1 MATFRKIWSPN
12 LLVGWLTEHL
22 MRLTKHHGLGNDF
35 VIALEEVNGPLHGDA
50 TLARSLCDRRRGLGA
65 DGFIIG
71 SRPEAGT
78 TAPNGRPIDV
88 VMRLWNADGSRAEM
102 SGNGIRCLGQAL
114 AMARDDH
121 EATYA
126 VHTDGG
132 FRELVVHDD
141 AAHRLATVSVTMGL
155 VGDGPAIPKAV
166 SERLAGDRHATAD
179 LGNPHIVILVADLS
193 SVDLVGTGSW
203 IESQFDAGINVEFIA
218 VGSEAD
224 SLDLLVWERGAG
236 VTEACGTGAT
246 AAAMLAHQWGLVGR
260 EVRVVMPGGSAEVI
274 VASGP
279 DEEPVLIGPSQHIAT
294 IEIPDA

>member
-1 MATFRKIWSPN
+1 
-12 LLVGWLTEHL
+12 

-50 TLARSLCDRRRGLGA
+50 TLARALCDRRRGIGA
-65 DGFIIG
+65 DGFIVG
-71 SRPEAGT
+71 SRPSGDVT
-78 TAPNGRPIDV
+78 GPGGRPIDV
-88 VMRLWNADGSRAEM
+88 VMHLWNADGSRAEM

-126 VHTDGG
+126 VFTDGG

-155 VGDGPAIPKAV
+155 VGEGPAVPPSV
-166 SERLAGDRHATAD
+166 SERLGSDRHATAD
-179 LGNPHIVILVADLS
+179 LGNPHLVVLVSDLS
-193 SVDLVGTGSW
+193 SVDLVGTGAW

-218 VGSEAD
+218 TGTESD

-246 AAAMLAHQWGLVGR
+246 AAATLAHQWGLVGR

-274 VASGP
+274 VAPSS
-279 DEEPVLIGPSQHIAT
+279 DAEPILIGPSQHIAT
-294 IEIPDA
+294 LELPDA

>member
-1 MATFRKIWSPN
+1 MRSPN
-12 LLVGWLTEHL
+12 LPAGWLTERI

-50 TLARSLCDRRRGLGA
+50 TLARALCDRRRGIGA
-65 DGFIIG
+65 DGFILG
-71 SRPEAGT
+71 SRPAKG
-78 TAPNGRPIDV
+78 ALGPDGQAIDV
-88 VMRLWNADGSRAEM
+88 VMQLWNADGSRAEM

-126 VHTDGG
+126 VSTDGG

-141 AAHRLATVSVTMGL
+141 AAHRLSTVSVTMGL
-155 VGDGPAIPKAV
+155 VGDGPAIPSSV
-166 SERLAGDRHATAD
+166 SERLANDRHATAD
-179 LGNPHIVILVADLS
+179 LGNPHIVVLVADLA
-193 SVDLVGTGSW
+193 SVDLVGTGAW

-218 VGSEAD
+218 PGSEPD

-246 AAAMLAHQWGLVGR
+246 AAATLAHHWGLVGR

-274 VASGP
+274 VAATP
-279 DEEPVLIGPSQHIAT
+279 DAEPVLIGPSQHIAT
-294 IEIPDA
+294 IELPDA

>member
-1 MATFRKIWSPN
+1 
-12 LLVGWLTEHL
+12 

-50 TLARSLCDRRRGLGA
+50 ALARALCDRRRGIGA
-65 DGFIIG
+65 DGLIIG
-71 SRPEAGT
+71 SRPAAGAT
-78 TAPNGRPIDV
+78 GPDGKHIDV
-88 VMRLWNADGSRAEM
+88 VMQLWNADGSGAEM

-126 VHTDGG
+126 VFTDGG

-141 AAHRLATVSVTMGL
+141 VAHRLATVSVTMGL
-155 VGDGPAIPKAV
+155 VAEGPAVPHSV
-166 SERLAGDRHATAD
+166 SERLGGDRHATAD
-179 LGNPHIVILVADLS
+179 LGNPHLVVLVPDLS
-193 SVDLVGTGSW
+193 SVDLVGTGAW

-218 VGSEAD
+218 TGTEPD

-246 AAAMLAHQWGLVGR
+246 AAATLAHQWGLVGR

-274 VASGP
+274 VAASP
-279 DEEPVLIGPSQHIAT
+279 DAEPILIGPSQHIAT
-294 IEIPDA
+294 IELPDA

>member
-1 MATFRKIWSPN
+1 
-12 LLVGWLTEHL
+12 

-50 TLARSLCDRRRGLGA
+50 TLARALCDRRRGIGA

-71 SRPEAGT
+71 SRPSGDVT
-78 TAPNGRPIDV
+78 GPGGRPIDV
-88 VMRLWNADGSRAEM
+88 VMHLWNADGSRAEM

-126 VHTDGG
+126 VFTDGG

-155 VGDGPAIPKAV
+155 VGEGPAVPPSV
-166 SERLAGDRHATAD
+166 SERLGGDRHATAD
-179 LGNPHIVILVADLS
+179 LGNPHLVVLVSDLS
-193 SVDLVGTGSW
+193 SVDLVGTGAW

-218 VGSEAD
+218 TGTEPD

-246 AAAMLAHQWGLVGR
+246 AAATLAHQWGLVGR

-274 VASGP
+274 VAPSP
-279 DEEPVLIGPSQHIAT
+279 DAEPILIGPSQHIAT
-294 IEIPDA
+294 LELPDA

>member
-1 MATFRKIWSPN
+1 
-12 LLVGWLTEHL
+12 

-35 VIALEEVNGPLHGDA
+35 VIALEEVNGPLRGDA
-50 TLARSLCDRRRGLGA
+50 TLARALCDRRRGIGA
-65 DGFIIG
+65 DGLIIG
-71 SRPEAGT
+71 SRPSEDVTG
-78 TAPNGRPIDV
+78 PGGRPIDV
-88 VMRLWNADGSRAEM
+88 VMHLWNADGSRAEM

-126 VHTDGG
+126 VFTDGG

-141 AAHRLATVSVTMGL
+141 ANHRLATVSVTMGL
-155 VGDGPAIPKAV
+155 VGEGPAVPPSV
-166 SERLAGDRHATAD
+166 LERLGGDRHATAD
-179 LGNPHIVILVADLS
+179 LGNPHLVVLVSDLS
-193 SVDLVGTGSW
+193 SVDLVGTGAW

-218 VGSEAD
+218 TGTEPD

-246 AAAMLAHQWGLVGR
+246 AAATLAHQWGLVGR

-274 VASGP
+274 VAPSP
-279 DEEPVLIGPSQHIAT
+279 DAEPILIGPSQHIAT
-294 IEIPDA
+294 IELPDA